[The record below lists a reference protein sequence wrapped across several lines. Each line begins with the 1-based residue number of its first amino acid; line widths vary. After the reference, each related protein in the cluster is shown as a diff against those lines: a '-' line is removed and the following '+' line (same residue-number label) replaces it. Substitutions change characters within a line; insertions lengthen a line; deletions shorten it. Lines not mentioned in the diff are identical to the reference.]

1 MNNAWNSGVKI
12 QAKNPIGSAEGLA
25 GTSGAI
31 GAGEGEGPGLTPG
44 EGLPLNW
51 AQPAS
56 TSRTSAPRS
65 RGPSQRRTPRLA
77 SGERSSR
84 LRRLANGVIPTWA
97 PGMAAGDPPD
107 AHPAALQ

>member
-1 MNNAWNSGVKI
+1 
-12 QAKNPIGSAEGLA
+12 
-25 GTSGAI
+25 
-31 GAGEGEGPGLTPG
+31 G

-56 TSRTSAPRS
+56 TSRMSAPRS

-107 AHPAALQ
+107 AHPAALQSSVFLDRLLRVARATRLIAAAGGQPREQDPAEPDESDP